1 MAPRRTRAELLQ
13 AIRSGFQQ
21 TSGQSVLLSHV
32 IADKVG
38 LAPSD
43 LECLGYL
50 EDGGPMTAGRL
61 SELTGLT
68 SGAVTRMVDRL
79 ESAKYVRRRSDPDDR
94 RKVII
99 ELVPGRAKEF
109 ERFYGPMARGATERL
124 SRYTDSEL
132 ALIAELL
139 DAMTEFGRAQ
149 ITRIEAL
156 PAKPRRRRVR
166 IHGQVLGQKVK
177 IEL

>member
-1 MAPRRTRAELLQ
+1 VAPKRSRAELLQ

-21 TSGQSVLLSHV
+21 TSGQSVLVSQV

-50 EDGGPMTAGRL
+50 DDGGPMTAGRL

-79 ESAKYVRRRSDPDDR
+79 EAAKYVRRRSDPDDR

-99 ELVPGRAKEF
+99 ELVPGRAREF
-109 ERFYGPMARGATERL
+109 ERFYGPMARAATERL
-124 SRYTDSEL
+124 SRYSDAEL
-132 ALIAELL
+132 SLIADLL
-139 DAMTEFGRAQ
+139 ERMTELGRTQLA
-149 ITRIEAL
+149 RIESL
-156 PAKPRRRRVR
+156 PAKPTRRRVR
-166 IHGQVLGQKVK
+166 IHGRVLGQKVK
-177 IEL
+177 LEL

>member
-1 MAPRRTRAELLQ
+1 MTSRRSRAELLQ
-13 AIRSGFQQ
+13 AIRCGFQQ
-21 TSGQSVLLSHV
+21 TSGQAVLLSQV

-50 EDGGPMTAGRL
+50 HDAGPMTAGRL

-79 ESAKYVRRRSDPDDR
+79 AAKRYVRRRRDPADR

-109 ERFYGPMARGATERL
+109 ERFYGPMARGTTEHL
-124 SRYTDSEL
+124 ARYSDAQL
-132 ALIAELL
+132 RLIADLL
-139 DAMTEFGRAQ
+139 TTMTEFGRAQ
-149 ITRIEAL
+149 VARIEAL
-156 PAKPRRRRVR
+156 PARARLRR
-166 IHGQVLGQKVK
+166 
-177 IEL
+177 